1 MIMITMRNYFIVCTA
16 QKLTEASLLVILHG
30 SQLHLFHETRDLK
43 NIKKQ
48 KPYAEKKQSTIYGVN
63 CLLSG
68 MERMFYRLNGIPDS
82 NAMTLHI
89 HTTI

>member
-1 MIMITMRNYFIVCTA
+1 MITMRNYFIVCTT
-16 QKLTEASLLVILHG
+16 QKLTEASLPVILHG

-43 NIKKQ
+43 NIKNKNHMLRRNSQ
-48 KPYAEKKQSTIYGVN
+48 QSTESTV
-63 CLLSG
+63 LSG
-68 MERMFYRLNGIPDS
+68 METMFYRLNGIPDS